1 MTPREAQCST
11 KGELCSRPGVLTG
24 FPYTIHVTST
34 DQGPPMDHATRTI
47 HQHGSQVKTNC
58 SSKTRTRRL
67 SRERPT
73 PPPVNLN
80 SCEYFTDR
88 FQRQHF
94 ADNASMFLPT
104 LMKTMLQC
112 SPPFY
117 EFYCSDPVASSAV
130 QLWATSEQDPGNG
143 DISLSLNL
151 RPGNLPGNIFSRAL
165 IP

>member
-11 KGELCSRPGVLTG
+11 KGELCSHPGVLTG

-34 DQGPPMDHATRTI
+34 DQGSPMDHATRTI
-47 HQHGSQVKTNC
+47 HQHGSQVRTNY

-94 ADNASMFLPT
+94 ADNASMFLPP
-104 LMKTMLQC
+104 
-112 SPPFY
+112 SY
-117 EFYCSDPVASSAV
+117 EFCCSDPVASSAV

-151 RPGNLPGNIFSRAL
+151 RPGNLPGNIFSHAL